1 MPTHAPEEFKL
12 VPPTGVE
19 LKPQNA
25 SADAP
30 VTVIAN
36 AENEQQLHLADVPLP
51 PEMTLPSLTNLRLQK
66 GHSIDAVAGALRLSP
81 AQINALETQ
90 NWPALP
96 GAAYIKGF
104 LRSYARYLGVPAEGY
119 IAQYNDSQTVVD
131 TSPQVSGSVGQ
142 AKAPIV
148 MHKDPTALSSFNA
161 SGHQN
166 QNQQLLLGFVGLL
179 VLATLAFLL
188 FWERAAWLPKVTA
201 LTEPVTGWVSQQ
213 FASKPAAIAAPSAS
227 ASALEAP
234 AAPAPVSSPAP
245 APSPLPLPV
254 AANAAS
260 GVDANAAT
268 SAVVPADAVSAASK
282 QPATTATGPLRT
294 IALKVDKP
302 VWLEIRDSGNN
313 VIYSG
318 IRTAGTNDVLKGA
331 APLNVVIGAADAM
344 SLSVDGRPVDLIGQA
359 KQNVTKLSIQ

>member
-1 MPTHAPEEFKL
+1 MPTHAHEEFKL
-12 VPPTGVE
+12 VPPTGAEPKQPSDMPEVT
-19 LKPQNA
+19 A
-25 SADAP
+25 SADA
-30 VTVIAN
+30 VNV
-36 AENEQQLHLADVPLP
+36 QQLHLADVPLP
-51 PEMTLPSLTNLRLQK
+51 PEMSLPSLTNLRLQK

-90 NWPALP
+90 NWHALP

-104 LRSYARYLGVPAEGY
+104 LRSYARYLGVAAEGY

-131 TSPQVSGSVGQ
+131 TSPQVSGSVGH

-188 FWERAAWLPKVTA
+188 FWERAAWLPKVSA
-201 LTEPVTGWVSQQ
+201 FTEPVTSWVSQQ
-213 FASKPAAIAAPSAS
+213 FASKPAAPALPTSPAAPT
-227 ASALEAP
+227 EAP
-234 AAPAPVSSPAP
+234 AAPTVASPAP
-245 APSPLPLPV
+245 ALTPSPLPLG
-254 AANAAS
+254 ASTAS
-260 GVDANAAT
+260 GIDTNTAA
-268 SAVVPADAVSAASK
+268 SAVVPADAVSAAS
-282 QPATTATGPLRT
+282 QQAATTATGPLRT

-318 IRTAGTNDVLKGA
+318 IRTAGTNDTLKGA
-331 APLNVVIGAADAM
+331 APLSVVIGAADAM